1 MNDKKLSSLIVD
13 VRPGERLDLSGRA
26 TVELLHKS
34 GQLVRLRITAQ
45 REVQISKEL
54 PQKAVDVVPSMA
66 T

>member
-1 MNDKKLSSLIVD
+1 MNEQKLSSLIVD
-13 VRPGERLDLSGRA
+13 VRPGERLDMSGRA

-34 GQLVRLRITAQ
+34 GQLVRLRITAP

-66 T
+66 P

>member
-13 VRPGERLDLSGRA
+13 VRQGERLDMSGRA

-34 GQLVRLRITAQ
+34 GRLVRLRITAP
-45 REVQISKEL
+45 RDVQISKEL